1 LHVIN
6 VMNRDKT
13 LSYRSTA
20 ERHPLLAEWN
30 NTQTDYPYDQCI
42 QHLFEAQVAHRPDAT
57 AIVAPVITALADGG
71 TATETLTYDELNR
84 RANQLAHYLQ
94 QQGVGPEV
102 IVGICVK
109 RSVEMMVGLWG
120 ILKAGGAYL
129 PLDPTYPKERLAF
142 MLQDAGVSLLLTQ
155 QSLAAGLPTH
165 EARTLCLD
173 TDWAA
178 ISRAS
183 ETNPTSTVTPKN
195 LAYVIYTSGSTGQ
208 PKGVQIIHRAL
219 INFFSSMRR
228 QPGMTDLDT
237 VLAIT
242 TLSFDVSVLELF
254 LPLIVGGC
262 LVLISRAV
270 AADGFQLLEQLS
282 RSGATIM
289 QATPATWRL
298 LLAAGWQKSEGLKIL
313 CGGEA
318 LSRDLADQL
327 LERGTSVWN
336 LYGPTE
342 TTVWSALHRVTPGQ
356 GAVSIGRPLANTQ
369 IYLLDEHLQ
378 PVPAGHAGEL
388 YLGGHGLS
396 RGYLNR
402 PELTAE
408 KFIPHPFSREPGAR
422 LYRTGDLARYL
433 PNGKLE
439 FLGRVDHQVK
449 IRGFRIELQE
459 IEAVLRQHAHVHEA
473 VVVAQ
478 APQPDSEDK
487 RLVAYVTQN
496 AYDDTV
502 RPETQI
508 GQTGQ
513 LIEWETIWDETYGQK
528 AAPADPTFNIS
539 GWHNSY
545 TGRPMSA
552 DIVREWIQ
560 TTVDRILSPQPERVL
575 ELGCGTGLLLFRIAP
590 HCASYW
596 GTDLAEEAVQY
607 LRQQVA
613 GRGQELSHVKLFR
626 QAADDFAGVEP
637 ESFDAVII
645 NSVIQYFPGV
655 DYLLRVLEGAIAAT
669 APGGCVFVGDVRSL
683 PLLETFHTSV
693 QMHQAPASLTKAQLR
708 QRVHRHVALENQLLV
723 DPAFFVAL
731 KEHLPRLSHVQIQ
744 LKRGRDQNEMTR
756 FRYDVT
762 LHVET
767 ELELPNIQTWLNWD
781 REQLTIARLRQ
792 QLLDTMSDTL
802 GLTQVPNA
810 RLLTELKTVEWLATT
825 GGPKTVGSL
834 RQALLAM
841 PAEAGVEPEDLWAL
855 GDELGYTV
863 HITWS
868 DAAPHDRYD
877 VVFVRQPG
885 DGAKSMGAVFPL
897 TSSGKSPRPW
907 RSYANDPL
915 QSKIAR
921 QLVPELRRFLKTK
934 LPDYMLPEAIV
945 LLEKLPLTPNGK
957 VNRRALP
964 APTLTR
970 VELKEDYVAPRNR
983 TEHILARL
991 WAEVLEIEPVGIN
1004 DNFFELG
1011 GHSILATQLVS
1022 RIRQAFELDLLLP
1035 TLFEAPTIAL
1045 LAERIE
1051 TICWA
1056 AQHEP
1061 LVSEVAGRGREQGA
1075 L

>member
-1 LHVIN
+1 MLFII
-6 VMNRDKT
+6 MNSEKT
-13 LSYRSTA
+13 LSHIPITK
-20 ERHPLLAEWN
+20 RHRQLTKWN
-30 NTQTDYPYDQCI
+30 NTQTGYPDDQCV
-42 QHLFEAQVAHRPDAT
+42 QHLFEAQVARRPDA
-57 AIVAPVITALADGG
+57 VAITAPGLAAGPDGS
-71 TATETLTYDELNR
+71 TVTETLTYDELNR

-94 QQGVGPEV
+94 RHGVGREV
-102 IVGICVK
+102 IVGICLK
-109 RSVEMMVGLWG
+109 RSVEMMIGLWA

-155 QSLAAGLPTH
+155 QSLAADLPAH
-165 EARTLCLD
+165 EAQTLCLD

-178 ISRAS
+178 ISRES
-183 ETNPTSTVTPKN
+183 ETNPISTVSPEN
-195 LAYVIYTSGSTGQ
+195 LAYVIYTSGSTGL
-208 PKGVQIIHRAL
+208 PKGVQIIHRSL
-219 INFFSSMRR
+219 INFLTSMRR
-228 QPGMTDLDT
+228 QPGMTKRDT

-242 TLSFDVSVLELF
+242 TLSFDIAALELF
-254 LPLIVGGC
+254 LPLVVGGRSI
-262 LVLISRAV
+262 LISRAV

-298 LLAAGWQKSEGLKIL
+298 LLAAGWQSPAGLKIL

-327 LERGTSVWN
+327 LERGASVWN

-378 PVPAGHAGEL
+378 PVPVGHAGEL
-388 YLGGHGLS
+388 YIGGHGLS

-408 KFIPHPFSREPGAR
+408 KFIPHPFSQEPGAR

-433 PNGKLE
+433 PTGE
-439 FLGRVDHQVK
+439 IQFLGRVDHQVK

-459 IEAVLRQHAHVHEA
+459 IETVLRQHPRIHEA

-478 APQPDSEDK
+478 ASETGSEDK
-487 RLVAYVTQN
+487 RLIAYITQN
-496 AYDDTV
+496 SYADKT
-502 RPETQI
+502 RPETQT
-508 GQTGQ
+508 GQTDQVIDWGK
-513 LIEWETIWDETYGQK
+513 IWDETYTQQT
-528 AAPADPTFNIS
+528 APDDPTFNIS

-552 DIVREWIQ
+552 DIVREWVQ
-560 TTVDRILSPQPERVL
+560 TTTNRILSGQPERVL

-590 HCASYW
+590 HCTDYW
-596 GTDLAEEAVQY
+596 GTDLAEEAVHY

-613 GRGQELSHVKLFR
+613 SRGQELSHVKPFQ
-626 QAADDFAGVEP
+626 QAADNFVNVEP
-637 ESFDAVII
+637 ESFDAVVI
-645 NSVIQYFPGV
+645 NSVIQYFPSI
-655 DYLLRVLEGAIAAT
+655 DYLLRVLEGAVAAT
-669 APGGCVFVGDVRSL
+669 APGGRVFVGDVRSL

-693 QMHQAPASLTKAQLR
+693 QMYQAPASLTKAQVR
-708 QRVHRHVALENQLLV
+708 QRVHRHLALEDQLLV

-731 KEHLPRLSHVQIQ
+731 KAYLPRLSHIQIQ

-762 LHVET
+762 LHVEAD
-767 ELELPNIQTWLNWD
+767 LDLPDIQTWLNWD
-781 REQLTIARLRQ
+781 REQLTLSQLRQ
-792 QLLDTMSDTL
+792 HLLDTAPDTL
-802 GLTQVPNA
+802 GLTRVPNA
-810 RLLTELKTVEWLATT
+810 RLLTETKAVEWLATT
-825 GGPKTVGSL
+825 DGPKTVGNL
-834 RQALLAM
+834 RQTLLAT
-841 PAEAGVEPEDLWAL
+841 PEAGIEPEDLWAL
-855 GDELGYTV
+855 GKELGYTV

-868 DAAPHDRYD
+868 DAAPHDRFD
-877 VVFVRQPG
+877 AVLVRQL
-885 DGAKSMGAVFPL
+885 DDEATSVSAVFPL
-897 TSSGKSPRPW
+897 TSSGKQTRPW
-907 RSYANDPL
+907 RTYANDPL
-915 QSKIAR
+915 QAKVTR
-921 QLVPELRRFLKTK
+921 QLIPELRRFMKTQ

-945 LLEKLPLTPNGK
+945 LLDKLPLTPNGK
-957 VNRRALP
+957 MNRRALP
-964 APTLTR
+964 APTPTR
-970 VELKEDYVAPRNR
+970 VELHEDYVAPRNG
-983 TEHILARL
+983 TEQMLAEL
-991 WAEVLEIEPVGIN
+991 WADVLEIKPVGIN

-1022 RIRQAFELDLLLP
+1022 RIRQVFKLDLSLP
-1035 TLFEAPTIAL
+1035 TLFDAPTIAM

-1051 TICWA
+1051 TIRWA
-1056 AQHEP
+1056 AQNEL
-1061 LVSEVAGRGREQGA
+1061 LVSEIAGGEREQGA